1 MEKGNIME
9 EVNRVTVKI
18 SGQEYTISGEMSR
31 EYIIRVADYVDR
43 KMQEIS
49 QMLPTATTVSLAV
62 LSAVNAA
69 DDYFSLLEETRSFQD
84 RCTQL
89 EKDAAHYVQLWD
101 EAKKGYLQYK
111 EDARASQ
118 EHRQQLQQLFN
129 EKTAEYSKLLSA
141 YDELKKQQ
149 EALLSA
155 CDELKKQQ
163 EALLVENEQ
172 LRETAEN
179 LRQNAEN
186 LQQNLQT
193 LQNQQSQQPAV
204 IHNENEEL
212 ISQLENKCKDIES
225 SFFDL
230 QMENI
235 RLKGELDQYKKTE

>member
-69 DDYFSLLEETRSFQD
+69 DDYFSLLEETRSLQD

-163 EALLVENEQ
+163 EALL
-172 LRETAEN
+172 AEN

-186 LQQNLQT
+186 LQQTLQT